1 MAWMVIKAEDM
12 SEPHLGH
19 GYMEEASWVINC
31 GAAAILMLNFDKG
44 GSFVGWLVARSVWGR
59 EATCA

>member
-1 MAWMVIKAEDM
+1 MVIKAEDM

-19 GYMEEASWVINC
+19 GHMEEASWVINC

-44 GSFVGWLVARSVWGR
+44 GSLVRWLLGLGGTR
-59 EATCA
+59 EAT

>member
-1 MAWMVIKAEDM
+1 MVIKAEDM

-59 EATCA
+59 EATCARA